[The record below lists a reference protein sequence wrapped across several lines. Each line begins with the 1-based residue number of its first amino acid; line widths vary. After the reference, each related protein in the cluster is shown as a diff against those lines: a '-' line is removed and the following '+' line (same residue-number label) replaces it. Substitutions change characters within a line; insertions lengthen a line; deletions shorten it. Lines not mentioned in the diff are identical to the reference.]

1 MGMDHLEALM
11 RGLRQ
16 GGTAWSGLPPLLLL
30 VALEEDGG
38 SHQDGVPCRVLGT
51 LTTRMLPA
59 VPATPAETPA
69 SRITRLLTGLGMPT
83 NLLGFMY
90 LRQALL
96 LTTADPALLRGLMH
110 GVYPQVAEAFG
121 ATAHSVERAIR
132 HAIAQAWLRG
142 GAQAWGQLL
151 GRGASTVGERPTNG
165 EFLSQLTEAINA
177 SA

>member
-1 MGMDHLEALM
+1 MDHLEALM
-11 RGLRQ
+11 RGLQ
-16 GGTAWSGLPPLLLL
+16 QNSTAWNGLPPLLLV

-38 SHQDGVPCRVLGT
+38 SHRDGLPCRVLGT
-51 LTTRMLPA
+51 LTTRMPPTIPA
-59 VPATPAETPA
+59 VPAETPV

-121 ATAHSVERAIR
+121 TTAHSVERAIR
-132 HAIAQAWLRG
+132 HAIGQAWLRG
-142 GAQAWGQLL
+142 GAEAYGQLL
-151 GRGASTVGERPTNG
+151 GRRASPVGDRPTNG
-165 EFLSQLTEAINA
+165 ELLSQLTEAINA